1 MTLRAGFVGLGN
13 IGRPMAMRLVA
24 SGMPTT
30 VFDIAEDAVQAA
42 VEAGAEASSSP
53 AQLAAASDVI
63 GICVRND
70 EDVRSVVGDAEG
82 LLAGAAPGTVLAIH
96 STILPS
102 TVRDIAERA
111 AATGVRVI
119 DACVTGGA
127 GGAEQG
133 TLTYMVGGAAEDLE
147 RCRPALQTSA
157 GKIIHTG
164 ELGTGAGTKLCNN
177 LMTYLGFL
185 SAFEATALA
194 RSAGLSDDALEK
206 VTRSNGNM
214 TDQMMSFLILHK
226 LPDEQRLAPDFQ
238 TLLEGFTNLAEKDL
252 EATLA
257 FARENGLELPGA
269 EFCRTQMA
277 RVYGVTDERS

>member
-1 MTLRAGFVGLGN
+1 
-13 IGRPMAMRLVA
+13 MAMRLVA
-24 SGMPTT
+24 SGIPTT
-30 VFDIAEDAVQAA
+30 VFDIADDAVQAA
-42 VEAGAEASSSP
+42 AEAGARVAASPSEV
-53 AQLAAASDVI
+53 AAASDVI
-63 GICVRND
+63 GICVRD
-70 EDVRSVVGDAEG
+70 DDDVRSVAGGPDG
-82 LLAGAAPGTVLAIH
+82 LLAGAASGAVLAIH
-96 STILPS
+96 STVLPS
-102 TVRDIAERA
+102 TVKEVAEQA
-111 AATGVRVI
+111 GQTGVRVI

-127 GGAEQG
+127 SGAEQG

-147 RCRPALQTSA
+147 RCRPALLTSA
-157 GKIIHTG
+157 GKIIHAG

-185 SAFEATALA
+185 SAFEATSLA

-226 LPDEQRLAPDFQ
+226 LPEEQRLDPDFQ

-252 EATLA
+252 AATLA

-277 RVYGVTDERS
+277 RVYGVSDKQS